1 MNKPGGRHIIYT
13 LQKKWTSRI
22 LFAQSLFAI
31 ALTSMLSFIAIN
43 VLHLSRF
50 VIPII
55 FIFLSLLIYRF
66 FYKKISTGDVSKYL
80 NKSLPELQEST
91 GLMLKP
97 YEKLNFIEQLQV
109 RQIDHLFNENIQP
122 PKNVTRELKT
132 SVIFF
137 LVVIVT
143 CLLVYIVRG
152 NLIRKVTVAPFSE
165 TSTSIVKREIKP
177 AEVDAVKIKIT
188 PPSYTQKKTREQ
200 DKFNVVVE
208 QGAHLLWTITTNIGV
223 NNVQLVFNDKSVLKL
238 HVNNKDSTKW
248 TATKQIKSS
257 GFYHVKIA
265 GTSSEL
271 YKMEMIKD
279 QLPVIVVQSPK
290 PHTLIEPGQQQRT
303 YLNVSIT
310 DDYGIKNTF
319 ISATVAS
326 GSGEAVKFKEQQLS
340 FGNFSSGSKK
350 YQLQKQIELTSLGMK
365 PGDELYFYV
374 VATDSYNQEK
384 RSDIYIVRIEDTA
397 QLMEMEGLMSG
408 INIKPEFFRSQR
420 QIIIETEQLLK
431 DSDTISVEEFKKRSN
446 ELGVDQKLLRLRYG
460 KFLGEETDVEIGN
473 DHDHDEEGHNEA
485 NDFGNAQKIIDE
497 IAHKHDNAEDA
508 TFFDAQTKK
517 QLKATLA
524 EMWKAELQLRTIKPK
539 DALPFEYKALKL
551 LKELQQQTR
560 VYVAKTG
567 LKTTPLKPDKRLTG
581 ELDKIIQPVTQQN
594 FKQNQDGIIILRK
607 ALGVLEQVR
616 NKETLQPSSTEILEQ
631 ASLQLSTKA
640 ASQPSI
646 YLSSLE
652 ALRRINNNSYKP
664 KDISLAGSALQRMI
678 QGSSRFSKQANT
690 SPDMKLSQR
699 YFMNVIRRND

>member
-1 MNKPGGRHIIYT
+1 MDNSRGRNIIHA
-13 LQKKWTSRI
+13 LQRKWTGSM
-22 LFAQSLFAI
+22 LFAHLLFAI
-31 ALTSMLSFIAIN
+31 TITLIFSVIAIN
-43 VLHLSRF
+43 ALHLGWF

-55 FIFLSLLIYRF
+55 FILFSFLIYRF
-66 FYKKISTGDVSKYL
+66 FYKKISAADVSTFL
-80 NKSLPELQEST
+80 NKALPELQESAD
-91 GLMLKP
+91 LVLKP
-97 YEKLNFIEQLQV
+97 FEKLNFIEQLQV
-109 RQIDHLFNENIQP
+109 QQIDQFFNKDIQP
-122 PKNVTRELKT
+122 PKTVTRKLKA
-132 SVIFF
+132 SIIFF
-137 LVVIVT
+137 LAALIT
-143 CLLVYIVRG
+143 CLLVYIIADSVVRKETG
-152 NLIRKVTVAPFSE
+152 RPFSE
-165 TSTSIVKREIKP
+165 ISTGIKKRETKL
-177 AEVDAVKIKIT
+177 AVVDAVHIKIT
-188 PPSYTQKKTREQ
+188 PPAYTRKRTRDQ
-200 DKFNVVVE
+200 DKFNLVVE
-208 QGAHLLWTITTNIGV
+208 EGAHLFWNITTNIGV
-223 NNVQLVFNDKSVLKL
+223 KNVQLVFNDKSVLNL
-238 HVNNKDSTKW
+238 RGNNNDSTKW
-248 TATKQIKSS
+248 TATRQVKNS

-271 YKMEMIKD
+271 YKVEMIKD
-279 QLPVIVVQSPK
+279 QLPVIAVQSPK
-290 PHTLIEPGQQQRT
+290 PHTLIEPGQQQRI

-319 ISATVAS
+319 ISATIAS

-365 PGDELYFYV
+365 HGDELYFYV
-374 VATDSYNQEK
+374 VATDTYNQEK

-431 DSDTISVEEFKKRSN
+431 DRDTISGEEFKKRSN

-485 NDFGNAQKIIDE
+485 DDFGNAQKIIDE

-567 LKTTPLKPDKRLTG
+567 LKTTPLNPDKRLTG
-581 ELDKIIQPVTQQN
+581 EMDKITQPVTQQN
-594 FKQNQDGIIILRK
+594 FKQNPDGTIILRK

-616 NKETLQPSSTEILEQ
+616 NKETLQPSSMEILEQ
-631 ASLQLSTKA
+631 AGVQLSTKA
-640 ASQPSI
+640 AAQPSI

-652 ALRRINNNSYKP
+652 ALRRITNNSYKP
-664 KDISLAGSALQRMI
+664 KDISIAGSALQRMI
-678 QGSSRFSKQANT
+678 QGSSGLPQQSNT